1 MVMLNVNSLR
11 NRAKSTV
18 QTFTPKAQA
27 VKTTFQQKVN
37 VPGLPITMPAK
48 PAVVDT
54 KPNEFL
60 KPKEELQKSVA
71 PSPPIMKTLPA
82 KRPPVSILPAKP
94 PMSVLPA
101 KPPMSVLPAKPPVA
115 IRPPVSKIPDMQ
127 PINVVPIRPVTPI
140 TPTPKTSIRKPSAVK
155 RATPR
160 VYSKSKSKRRVFRAA
175 RLQPTM
181 RPLQPRRKPA
191 WTPAPPASRH
201 FMKPVRPGQYSFQ
214 PKTDYAAKYRQSQK
228 EVARLKNQVNTIN
241 ADALKTKQDYEA
253 DRQRLQNELN
263 EYEASPLFTTTK
275 VVGKNARGMVSVLDT
290 GAKLM
295 TPSVNGMS
303 GFPQV
308 SEGMSKVA
316 ALGLGLFAV
325 TFLIGRV
332 E

>member
-1 MVMLNVNSLR
+1 MVMMQRPAFSL
-11 NRAKSTV
+11 
-18 QTFTPKAQA
+18 PK
-27 VKTTFQQKVN
+27 KIN
-37 VPGLPITMPAK
+37 VPGLPITTLPKA
-48 PAVVDT
+48 PVLIP
-54 KPNEFL
+54 KPNEFIKPEE
-60 KPKEELQKSVA
+60 KPKAVA
-71 PSPPIMKTLPA
+71 PSPPVMKT
-82 KRPPVSILPAKP
+82 LPAKP

-101 KPPMSVLPAKPPVA
+101 PKPIMPIIPAKPPMSILPAKPPVA
-115 IRPPVSKIPDMQ
+115 IRPPVSKIPDMK

-181 RPLQPRRKPA
+181 RPLQPRRKEG
-191 WTPAPPASRH
+191 WTPAPPASRN
-201 FMKPVRPGQYSFQ
+201 FMKPIKPGQYSFQ
-214 PKTDYAAKYRQSQK
+214 PKVDYAAKYRQSQK

-241 ADALKTKQDYEA
+241 ADALKTKKDYEA